1 MEDRPPVNITSP
13 GPVPLNLQI
22 GKMRIVR
29 DESGTFQLQPDTSD
43 TVQAKSSSESICH
56 AVQKRER
63 DREVLSLQLVMQQLK
78 MDNEV
83 LRKQLTSSEKTS
95 ETSKYGNYFLFCDLV

>member
-13 GPVPLNLQI
+13 GPVPINLQI

-29 DESGTFQLQPDTSD
+29 DESGTFQLQPDTTD
-43 TVQAKSSSESICH
+43 DVQQKSSTESICH
-56 AVQKRER
+56 TVRKRER

-78 MDNEV
+78 MDNDG
-83 LRKQLTSSEKTS
+83 LRKQLTSSEKMS
-95 ETSKYGNYFLFCDLV
+95 ETSK